1 MNRPF
6 ALALLLTFGMNSYAQ
21 KAAEPTIPPAVKAA
35 FTKQFPKAEQAKW
48 EMEDGKDY
56 EVGFKQAGTKW
67 SATYDAS
74 ANWLETE
81 HEVAATALPSAVT
94 EAITGGYSGHK
105 LKESEMVETP
115 SGTSYEVELE
125 NGKETL
131 EVMFSADGKMLKS
144 KAEEDG
150 EGEEE
155 ED

>member
-6 ALALLLTFGMNSYAQ
+6 SLALLLVFGTNSYAQ
-21 KAAEPTIPPAVKAA
+21 KAAEPTVPAAVKAA
-35 FTKQFPKAEQAKW
+35 FAKQFPKAEQAKW

-67 SATYDAS
+67 SAKYDAS
-74 ANWLETE
+74 AKWLETE
-81 HEVAATALPSAVT
+81 HEVAATALPAAVT
-94 EAITGGYSGHK
+94 KAIASSYGAYE

-115 SGTSYEVELE
+115 AGTGYEVELE

-131 EVMFSADGKMLKS
+131 EVMFSADGKVLKS
-144 KAEEDG
+144 KAEE
-150 EGEEE
+150 EKKGEEE